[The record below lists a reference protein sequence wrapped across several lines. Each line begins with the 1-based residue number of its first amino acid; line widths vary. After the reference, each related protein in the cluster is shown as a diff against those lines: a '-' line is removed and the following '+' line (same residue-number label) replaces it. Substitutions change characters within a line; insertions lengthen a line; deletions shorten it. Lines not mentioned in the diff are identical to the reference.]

1 MRRWHIIG
9 GTRWAVTDPWQH
21 LATAKALDTFTDRNQ
36 AVQAMR
42 AALGDPQWEP
52 PEDPPRDI
60 QREQEWVVRQT
71 ISGLEDAVDTLILD
85 ALEADHG

>member
-1 MRRWHIIG
+1 MRTWHIIG
-9 GTRWAVTDPWQH
+9 GTRWAVTDPWQTI
-21 LATAKALDTFTDRNQ
+21 ATAKTLDTYTDRTE

-60 QREQEWVVRQT
+60 QREQEWTVRQT
-71 ISGLEDAVDTLILD
+71 IAGLEDALDRLILD
-85 ALEADHG
+85 ALEDGNG